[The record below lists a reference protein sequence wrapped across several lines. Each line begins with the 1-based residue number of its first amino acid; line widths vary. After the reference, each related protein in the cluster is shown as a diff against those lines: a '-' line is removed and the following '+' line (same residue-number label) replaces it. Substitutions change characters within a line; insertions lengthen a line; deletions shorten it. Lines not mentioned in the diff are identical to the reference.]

1 MSEPTL
7 GEIRELILEA
17 KQGGKVLLNAMK
29 ALSDDIQ
36 SLDNK
41 LGQARSLIVTLR
53 DITRN
58 LEDLI
63 ELVKDRTDNLPKH
76 GFTRAG
82 ARYKA
87 G

>member
-7 GEIRELILEA
+7 SELKELILEV
-17 KQGGKVLLNAMK
+17 KQGGKVLLNAMQ
-29 ALSDDIQ
+29 ALNTNLQ
-36 SLDNK
+36 NLDNK
-41 LGQARSLIVTLR
+41 FNDAKDLIITMG
-53 DITRN
+53 DIAES

-63 ELVKDRTDNLPKH
+63 KLVKDRTDNLPKH